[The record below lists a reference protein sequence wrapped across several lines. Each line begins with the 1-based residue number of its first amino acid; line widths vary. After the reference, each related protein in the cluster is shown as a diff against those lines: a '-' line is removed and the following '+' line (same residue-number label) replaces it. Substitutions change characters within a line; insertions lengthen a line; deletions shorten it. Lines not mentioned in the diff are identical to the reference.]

1 MMGLYTGQRL
11 GDVLHMRRSDVE
23 GNAIWVT
30 QEKTKKLL
38 LIPLHS
44 AIRKMVSDAPGSICP
59 KADGEPFTVYQFH
72 ARSGRQRRKPGWAL
86 GGVVFHGLRK
96 NATVMLLEAG
106 CSEAEVSGSL
116 TYRWR

>member
-1 MMGLYTGQRL
+1 MPALIGSESGM
-11 GDVLHMRRSDVE
+11 S
-23 GNAIWVT
+23 VT
-30 QEKTKKLL
+30 TRVMIGASGVPCV
-38 LIPLHS
+38 IPLHS